1 MNDPVVV
8 DSAAFARESGKLQ
21 GTIALARLSRLHG
34 ELFDQSGDVGYALTG
49 FVSSEQKPSLQLEI
63 SGKLKLTCHHCLGPV
78 EWEVDSKR
86 NFELVPAGEALGDP
100 AEEPQDVE
108 QIFADP
114 KLDVIGLIED
124 EIILGMPMATKHEAG
139 CCSPPAPVK
148 AQPERATPFSVLA
161 GIKR

>member
-8 DSAAFARESGKLQ
+8 DSAAFARESGKLH
-21 GTIALARLSRLHG
+21 GTTALARLSRLHG

-49 FVSSEQKPSLQLEI
+49 FVSPEQKPSLQLEI
-63 SGKLKLTCHHCLGPV
+63 SGKLKLTCHRCLGPV
-78 EWEVDSKR
+78 EWTFDSKR

-124 EIILGMPMATKHEAG
+124 EIILGMPMALKHEAG
-139 CCSPPAPVK
+139 CSSPPAPVK